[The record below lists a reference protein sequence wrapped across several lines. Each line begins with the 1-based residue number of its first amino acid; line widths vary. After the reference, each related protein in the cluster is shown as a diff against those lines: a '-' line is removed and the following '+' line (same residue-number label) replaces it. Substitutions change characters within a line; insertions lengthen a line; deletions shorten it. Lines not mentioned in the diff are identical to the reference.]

1 MALIVPDESYC
12 KKKRAVRTEI
22 DIVFITAILA
32 IYTCL

>member
-1 MALIVPDESYC
+1 MKALAKK

-22 DIVFITAILA
+22 DIAFITAILA